1 MSIEVTQDI
10 DNSSFPIRI
19 IIHGSIDQ
27 KFTIKAAIEL
37 RKKLEMAIS
46 DYQVAEAL
54 KPNS

>member
-10 DNSSFPIRI
+10 DNNSFPIRI
-19 IIHGSIDQ
+19 IIHGNIDQ

-37 RKKLEMAIS
+37 RNKLEMAIS

-54 KPNS
+54 KPE